1 MAPGELSVFP
11 GNEKVF
17 IDSNI
22 LTYHL
27 LNDPVYGERCKEF
40 IERVENREFKGF
52 ISPIVVSET
61 LFNFIKA
68 NIVKDYGI
76 KPKEVVSFLKAKP
89 EVTSKID
96 IGKAT
101 HLFTIFSVLPISEL
115 ELEVEKCYKAI
126 KDYSLLT
133 NDAFHVATMKRQ
145 GITNMA
151 TNDPDFGRVEWL
163 KVWKP

>member
-1 MAPGELSVFP
+1 MDIQTYYIHAAPPTYYKGVF
-11 GNEKVF
+11 F
-17 IDSNI
+17 
-22 LTYHL
+22 H
-27 LNDPVYGERCKEF
+27 
-40 IERVENREFKGF
+40 
-52 ISPIVVSET
+52 VV
-61 LFNFIKA
+61 NFIKA

-89 EVTSKID
+89 EVISKID

-101 HLFTIFSVLPISEL
+101 HLFIFIIFYVPPIS

-145 GITNMA
+145 GITNIA